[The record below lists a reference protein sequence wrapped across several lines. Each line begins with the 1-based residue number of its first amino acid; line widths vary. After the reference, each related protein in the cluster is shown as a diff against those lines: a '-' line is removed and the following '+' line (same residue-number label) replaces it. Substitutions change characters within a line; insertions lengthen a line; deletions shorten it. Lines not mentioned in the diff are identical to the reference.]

1 MSALIHLENTTDF
14 ADTIKEGIVL
24 VDFYADWCGPCQ
36 ALGPVMESLA
46 DSYDSKAKIMKIN
59 VDHHSPIAQQFRV
72 MSIPT
77 VIIFQDGNM
86 VDKPIVGAYPQDF
99 YANILDTLVG

>member
-1 MSALIHLENTTDF
+1 MSALIHLE
-14 ADTIKEGIVL
+14 DTAAFSDSIKEGVTL

-46 DSYDSKAKIMKIN
+46 DAYDGKAQIMKVNIDN
-59 VDHHSPIAQQFRV
+59 HSPIAQQFRV

-77 VIIFQDGNM
+77 VIVFKDGDM
-86 VDKPIVGAYPQDF
+86 VDKPIVGAYPEDF
-99 YANILDTLVG
+99 YADVLDTVME